1 MRKNL
6 KLVGIMLLSGVLI
19 AGIGCGI
26 AFAEYSSFSYG
37 GKQVLEGSEYYT
49 KTISYTVPIEAA
61 KKAEALQKEEDLQEK
76 EDNEDVETSVMEAD
90 TEKPRL
96 HLSVYHGY
104 TVEYDTSIPKDAF
117 RVKVDYLTDDTSLT
131 PVIIEAGAVNY
142 LYLDCGFEYD
152 EFRDFMRAKDTIL
165 KDIKNGV
172 ISELQPDS
180 VHVTICLHPEAEFN
194 LTPIY
199 H

>member
-6 KLVGIMLLSGVLI
+6 KLVGIMLLSGVLT

-61 KKAEALQKEEDLQEK
+61 KKAETEENLQEA
-76 EDNEDVETSVMEAD
+76 EDNEVVD
-90 TEKPRL
+90 TEATEKSSEKPTLRL
-96 HLSVYHGY
+96 NVYHGY
-104 TVEYDTSIPKDAF
+104 SLEYDTSIPKDVF
-117 RVKVDYLTDDTSLT
+117 RVRVDYLTDDTSLT
-131 PVIIEAGAVNY
+131 PVINEIDAVNH

-199 H
+199 Y